1 MLIDRSHLS
10 WAFFS
15 GISLIAGTVSY
26 VVYVWSTPRGASG
39 GSGMG
44 LVYGVIGTA
53 MLLFAGLLA
62 GRKPLRNMRLGSAQF
77 WLKGHIWLGTLSIPF
92 ILFHSGFGWGGLL
105 EQCLWYSLAIVAV
118 SGFFGLAIQQVL
130 PRLLWRQ
137 IPLETFE
144 GQTAYQCDRLT
155 MIADVQIARLCE
167 SALNVPAD
175 HLHGHRSR
183 LVHECDSIMN
193 GPGEPNEKNSRKL
206 LLLQQFSPPEVRDF
220 FWAMAKY
227 AKDEAKV
234 IRLERDFP
242 ELLAETYSGV
252 RAVSSRNLQPHVSE
266 TTHPPRVPDAVD
278 LMPVAAATPVL
289 SDKISTPQNVTDSK
303 SVAVKGAE
311 RKLSPM
317 EIMKQ
322 KAAEKAA
329 AAAGNVAAIPVS
341 APDVAAPVPV
351 VPQVEVPAAVPAKL
365 SPLEIMKQKAAE
377 KAAAAAGN
385 VAAIPVSVPDVAA
398 PAPVVPQVEGPAA
411 APAKLSPPSSEPGT
425 TPPAARHSPLDMLK
439 KAGDKASPAV
449 RPEGSVV
456 ASPTAAR
463 PASPATPEKP
473 VAPTAEEKLL
483 LRSVYLEQ
491 VRPFLAES
499 RTRRSVRKSA
509 LASDVQSRRLFH
521 DTEAL
526 LPATLHPVLNEL
538 KEACEIRRQFEQ
550 QRRILRWM
558 HWWLMLHV
566 PVSVAL
572 LVFLAAHVVMAL
584 RVVPFSQ

>member
-26 VVYVWSTPRGASG
+26 VMYAWSTPKGPSG

-44 LVYGVIGTA
+44 LLYGVIGTA
-53 MLLFAGLLA
+53 MMLFAGLLA

-92 ILFHSGFGWGGLL
+92 ILFHSGFGWGGTL

-155 MIADVQIARLCE
+155 LIADVKVASLCE
-167 SALNVPAD
+167 SALNAPD
-175 HLHGHRSR
+175 DSLHGHSFR
-183 LVHECDSIMN
+183 LVEEYDSIMK
-193 GPGEPNEKNSRKL
+193 GPGARNEKNARKL
-206 LLLQQFSPPEVRDF
+206 MMLQQVLPLEVRDF

-227 AKDEAKV
+227 AKSELKA
-234 IRLERDFP
+234 IPFEGDFP
-242 ELLAETYSGV
+242 ELLAKTYLGLRAEDSANLWQPVPETAQLPRDSEAIGV
-252 RAVSSRNLQPHVSE
+252 
-266 TTHPPRVPDAVD
+266 
-278 LMPVAAATPVL
+278 MCVAGATPAVP
-289 SDKISTPQNVTDSK
+289 DKISTPQNVTDSK

-311 RKLSPM
+311 RRLSPM

-329 AAAGNVAAIPVS
+329 AGKVAAIP
-341 APDVAAPVPV
+341 AAATDVAAPPPV
-351 VPQVEVPAAVPAKL
+351 VPQTEAPAAAPAKL

-377 KAAAAAGN
+377 KAAAAAGT
-385 VAAIPVSVPDVAA
+385 VVIPVALSDIAT
-398 PAPVVPQVEGPAA
+398 PAPVVPQIQAPGL
-411 APAKLSPPSSEPGT
+411 APAKISPPSSEPDT
-425 TPPAARHSPLDMLK
+425 TPSAARRSPLDMLK
-439 KAGDKASPAV
+439 KAGDKASPAG

-456 ASPTAAR
+456 TSPTAAR
-463 PASPATPEKP
+463 PASPATPEKR
-473 VAPTAEEKLL
+473 VAPTAEEKHL

-491 VRPFLAES
+491 VRPFLTES

-509 LASDVQSRRLFH
+509 LASDVQSLRLFH

-526 LPATLHPVLNEL
+526 LPAALHPILNEL
-538 KEACEIRRQFEQ
+538 KEACEIRRQIEQ

-558 HWWLMLHV
+558 HWWLMVHV

-584 RVVPFSQ
+584 RVVPFTQ